1 MFAVDLPYSKDKFV
15 IPVITFKDIF
25 NLSRLRYDN
34 NTLGF
39 VATLDNILKF
49 SHLNVV
55 DKFFILLKIKQFFVN
70 DTITLTVNEKT
81 VNVLLSNLITNLCE
95 ITNKHQ
101 VIQHGQYTIELD
113 LPQHFL
119 TQQSFSDIYESV
131 VHSIA
136 VGSQKFDL
144 NSCSIEDKRS
154 LLELLPP
161 TFMPYIKKF
170 VMDESHKVTLFSTN
184 NDSLDS
190 NNLTV
195 NFITSQPYEFIYLLF
210 SDYDLHSCREIL
222 FSLSKRMNSET
233 ILQSTVNDVTS
244 YMTLY
249 NDEIKQQNN
258 SGNTGIGI

>member
-1 MFAVDLPYSKDKFV
+1 MFTVDLPYSKDKFV

-25 NLSRLRYDN
+25 TLARLQYDK

-39 VATLDNILKF
+39 VVTLDNILKF

-55 DKFFILLKIKQFFVN
+55 DKFFVLLKLKQFFIN

-136 VGSQKFDL
+136 VGNQKFNL
-144 NSCSIEDKRS
+144 NSCGIEDKRS

-161 TFMPYIKKF
+161 IFMPHIKKF
-170 VMDESHKVTLFSTN
+170 VMDELHNVTLFSAN
-184 NDSLDS
+184 NNPLDT

-195 NFITSQPYEFIYLLF
+195 NFITSQPYEFIYMLF

-233 ILQSTVNDVTS
+233 ILQSTVSDVTA

-249 NDEIKQQNN
+249 NDEIKQQNSSN
-258 SGNTGIGI
+258 MGIGL